1 MLLSDMTQLYFT
13 IFLSRDVVKH
23 ICKIVLV
30 SRGSP
35 ISISTEIVVSDQRTN
50 IFPE

>member
-30 SRGSP
+30 SRGSRQ
-35 ISISTEIVVSDQRTN
+35 I
-50 IFPE
+50 IFFLDKF